1 MGFPEKLA
9 LLRQKYGMTQEQVA
23 RAIGVTRQA
32 VSRWETGTSLP
43 DSVALLKLAE
53 EFDVE
58 PEWLMDDARG
68 GEPEARRVKKGQFT
82 MADRVCLALGAASAI
97 WYAVSL
103 VLSTNGTFVRWM
115 LDPETEGA
123 YRAFMLVNWL
133 VLMPWLRFIPGWLAG
148 ALVCRYI
155 ALPERKVRVFCRK
168 LGWLCLTPYAV
179 LLGLAVLVRAA
190 GLDYSSPVA
199 AVYNGIINHPAYM
212 IIPGALL
219 SLARRRPPVKAEQ

>member
-1 MGFPEKLA
+1 MNLEKYLDIQPEIKAA
-9 LLRQKYGMTQEQVA
+9 LGEGKPV
-23 RAIGVTRQA
+23 
-32 VSRWETGTSLP
+32 
-43 DSVALLKLAE
+43 VALESTIPVSYTHL
-53 EFDVE
+53 DVYK
-58 PEWLMDDARG
+58 R
-68 GEPEARRVKKGQFT
+68 Q
-82 MADRVCLALGAASAI
+82 
-97 WYAVSL
+97 
-103 VLSTNGTFVRWM
+103 
-115 LDPETEGA
+115 DPETEGA